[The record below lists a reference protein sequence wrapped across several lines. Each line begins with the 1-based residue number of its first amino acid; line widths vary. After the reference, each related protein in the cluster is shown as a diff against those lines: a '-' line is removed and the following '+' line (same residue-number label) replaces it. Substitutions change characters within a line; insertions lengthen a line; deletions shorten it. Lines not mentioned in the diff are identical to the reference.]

1 MEMKKPPDNSALTI
15 CTNEIHTKLYIY
27 LVYFRINDEQ
37 KYFMVGLDLDFV
49 SSPLILETNCF

>member
-37 KYFMVGLDLDFV
+37 KYFMVGFALNFV
-49 SSPLILETNCF
+49 GSPLIL